1 MDPSLVDPAP
11 DALARAIV
19 SELTGR
25 QVSCIHPLRG
35 GNVATAF
42 RVRSGGDD
50 LVVRLVKGIPDAF
63 VADHA
68 IAGLLA
74 DSTIPVPRL
83 LAIAERAGWQYAVSA
98 FAPGEMADRLGAAA
112 AERLAPELLRVTAA
126 IHGVDVSGTTGF
138 GAIGPD
144 GNGRLSSW
152 REAIGSAFDERQNG
166 YWHGWRSDLAHSQLD
181 WHLFDRADTALRS
194 LLEHCPERRWLV
206 HGDFGFSNL
215 LVEDGR
221 ITAVLDWT
229 NARFGDFLWDVAWLG
244 FFTDD
249 PDLRARLRPPKVSD
263 ETAGPKADERLS
275 CYQLAIGMDALRFY
289 ARADDAAAYEWATRR
304 LSDVLASLP
313 GR

>member
-1 MDPSLVDPAP
+1 MDPSPVDAAP
-11 DALARAIV
+11 DVLARAIV

-25 QVSCIHPLRG
+25 RVSSVHPLRG
-35 GNVATAF
+35 ENVATAF
-42 RVRSGGDD
+42 RVRSGGGD
-50 LVVRLVKGIPDAF
+50 LVVRLVQGIPDAF
-63 VADHA
+63 AADQA

-74 DSTIPVPRL
+74 GSTIPVPQL
-83 LAIAERAGWQYAVSA
+83 LMTAERAGWQYAVSA

-112 AERLAPELLRVTAA
+112 AERLAPELLRVMAA
-126 IHGVDVSGTTGF
+126 IHGVDVSRTTGF

-144 GNGRLSSW
+144 GNGGQAGW
-152 REAIGSAFDERQNG
+152 REAIVHVFDERQTG
-166 YWHGWRSDLAHSQLD
+166 YWHGWRSQLAYSRLD

-206 HGDFGFSNL
+206 HGDFGFSNV

-221 ITAVLDWT
+221 ITAVLDWS

-249 PDLRARLRPPKVSD
+249 LDLRARLRPARVS
-263 ETAGPKADERLS
+263 GPKADERLS
-275 CYQLAIGMDALRFY
+275 CYQVAIGMDALRFY
-289 ARADDAAAYEWATRR
+289 ARADDAAAYDWATRR